1 MTDKNC
7 PVLQVENL
15 VFGFEKNKPILKDIS
30 FSIEKGAFVLLTG
43 PNGSGKSLLL
53 KCIKGLLKPTSGN
66 VSIDGETLT
75 KNPKKRLQSIG
86 LVFQDA
92 DSQIVGQ
99 TVERDILFGMENL
112 GLIEEEQQKRLGE
125 VANLLGLKEQFK
137 QRPRTLSGGEKRR
150 LSIAGVLVMDPKL
163 LIMDEP
169 FANLDYPSVLQVL
182 KTLLKLHEAGH
193 TIVIVSHEVEK
204 ILAHIDQTIL
214 LEKGQVIANGKSL
227 DLLAIMRDHGVY
239 VPLKANIEELTWL
252 KH

>member
-1 MTDKNC
+1 MIQQQE
-7 PVLQVENL
+7 PILQVHNL
-15 VFGFEKNKPILKDIS
+15 CFGFEKNRPILKDIS

-53 KCIKGLLKPTSGN
+53 KCVKGLLKPTSGTMF
-66 VSIDGETLT
+66 IDGKDLT
-75 KNPKKRLQSIG
+75 KKPKERLDSIG

-112 GLIEEEQQKRLGE
+112 QLPLEEQHKRLEE
-125 VANLLGLKEQFK
+125 VSSLMDLKEQFR

-169 FANLDYPSVLQVL
+169 FANLDYPSVLQVI

-193 TIVIVSHEVEK
+193 TIVLVSHEVEK
-204 ILAHIDQTIL
+204 ILAYTDQTIL
-214 LEKGQVIANGKSL
+214 LEKGRVIADGKAIDIL
-227 DLLAIMRDHGVY
+227 PLLPEHGVY
-239 VPLKANIEELTWL
+239 VPLQAKIEELTWL